1 VVGTRF
7 REKTNFMKHLL
18 TIALLGLALIGLAS
32 CYRKHD
38 RVRDDGSKVF
48 GEYTWNGPS
57 GLSQ

>member
-1 VVGTRF
+1 
-7 REKTNFMKHLL
+7 MKHLL